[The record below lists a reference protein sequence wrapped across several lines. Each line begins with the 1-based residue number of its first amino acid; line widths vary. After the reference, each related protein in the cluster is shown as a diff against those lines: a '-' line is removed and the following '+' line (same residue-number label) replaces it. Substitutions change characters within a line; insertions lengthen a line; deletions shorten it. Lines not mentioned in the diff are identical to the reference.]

1 MTLRTYISSKPKP
14 WVQTNSVKKLIIIIL
29 IVTAT
34 VLEAGAQDVSAQRE
48 AKKKLEEEIAFIDNQ
63 LKDIISRQKAS
74 TQQLT
79 IVQKQVSNR
88 KKLVD
93 QADAEIRVLR
103 TQINDATAQINALQA
118 NLDTLQSYYNDLIYN
133 AYKNR
138 DNKVW
143 FMYILGSENIG
154 QGYRRFAYLGNLSES
169 ANAQA
174 DNILQTQAQLQAEKA
189 KLDSLVVVAT
199 ATRQQ
204 RQKEYNNMKAD
215 EQKSRTLVNSLNKSK
230 NQYTKDLQAK
240 KKQVDA
246 LNKEIER
253 ILAKAVKEQKEET
266 IDYTLAGRFE
276 DNKGKL
282 PWPVQGVITGKFG
295 NHNHPVYKNIQLP
308 TNNGVD
314 ITAARNAAVRCVFDG
329 TVKQVL
335 VMPGYSQCVLVQ
347 HGTYY
352 TFYCRLGK
360 VSVKAGQKVSAGD
373 SLGTLDVTDGS
384 SVLHFQIW
392 KGTDKQ
398 NPESWL
404 R

>member
-1 MTLRTYISSKPKP
+1 MKRLLAIL
-14 WVQTNSVKKLIIIIL
+14 LI
-29 IVTAT
+29 AAAS
-34 VLEAGAQDVSAQRE
+34 VLEAAAQDVSAQRE
-48 AKKKLEEEIAFIDNQ
+48 AKRKLEEEIAFIDNQ

-93 QADAEIRVLR
+93 EADAEIRELR
-103 TQINDATAQINALQA
+103 TRINAATAQINALQA
-118 NLDTLQSYYNDLIYN
+118 NLDTLQYYYNDLIYN

-154 QGYRRFAYLGNLSES
+154 QGYRRFSYLGNLSES
-169 ANAQA
+169 AAAQA
-174 DNILQTQAQLQAEKA
+174 DNILQTQEQLRKEKA
-189 KLDSLVVVAT
+189 NLDSLVAVAT

-204 RQKEYNNMKAD
+204 RQREYNNMKAD
-215 EQKSRTLVNSLNKSK
+215 EQKSRSLVNSLNKSK

-253 ILAKAVKEQKEET
+253 ILTKAVKEQKQES

-314 ITAARNAAVRCVFDG
+314 ITAARSATVRCVFDG

-360 VSVKAGQKVSAGD
+360 VSVKAGQKVNAGD

-398 NPESWL
+398 NPESWM
-404 R
+404 RK

>member
-1 MTLRTYISSKPKP
+1 MRTYISSKPKP
-14 WVQTNSVKKLIIIIL
+14 WVQTNSVKRLIIIIL

>member
-1 MTLRTYISSKPKP
+1 MPMSISSRRKP
-14 WVQTNSVKKLIIIIL
+14 WETTNRVKRFFATILIIAAAVI
-29 IVTAT
+29 
-34 VLEAGAQDVSAQRE
+34 EAGAQDVSAQRE

-63 LKDIISRQKAS
+63 LKNIINRQKAS

-93 QADAEIRVLR
+93 EADAEIRVLR
-103 TQINDATAQINALQA
+103 TQINAATAQINSLQA
-118 NLDTLQSYYNDLIYN
+118 TLDTLKYYYGDLIYN

-174 DNILQTQAQLQAEKA
+174 DNIMQTQDRLKEEKTR
-189 KLDSLVVVAT
+189 LDSLVTVAT
-199 ATRQQ
+199 ATRAQ
-204 RQKEYNNMKAD
+204 RQREYENMKAD
-215 EQKSRTLVNSLNKSK
+215 EKKSRNLVNSLSKSRT
-230 NQYTKDLQAK
+230 QYTRDLQTK

-246 LNKEIER
+246 LNREIER
-253 ILAKAVKEQKEET
+253 ILKKAVNEQKAET
-266 IDYTLAGRFE
+266 IDYTLAERFE

-282 PWPVQGVITGKFG
+282 PWPVKGIITGKFG
-295 NHNHPVYKNIQLP
+295 NHTHPVYKNIQLP
-308 TNNGVD
+308 TSNGID
-314 ITAARNAAVRCVFDG
+314 ITAAKNASVQCVFDG

-335 VMPGYSQCVLVQ
+335 VMPGYSQCVLLQ

-360 VSVKAGQKVSAGD
+360 VSVKAGQKVSTGD
-373 SLGTLDVTDGS
+373 EIGTLDVSDDT
-384 SVLHFQIW
+384 SVLHFQVW

-398 NPESWL
+398 NPEIWL

>member
-1 MTLRTYISSKPKP
+1 MKRLLAIL
-14 WVQTNSVKKLIIIIL
+14 LIAAAA
-29 IVTAT
+29 V
-34 VLEAGAQDVSAQRE
+34 VEAAAQDVSAQRE
-48 AKKKLEEEIAFIDNQ
+48 AKRKLEEEIAFIDNQ

-93 QADAEIRVLR
+93 EADAEIRELR
-103 TQINDATAQINALQA
+103 TRINTATAQINALQA
-118 NLDTLQSYYNDLIYN
+118 NLDTLQYYYDDLIYN

-154 QGYRRFAYLGNLSES
+154 QGYRRFSYLGNLSES
-169 ANAQA
+169 AAAQA
-174 DNILQTQAQLQAEKA
+174 DNILQTQEQLRKEKA
-189 KLDSLVVVAT
+189 GLDSLVAVAT

-204 RQKEYNNMKAD
+204 RQREYNNMKAD
-215 EQKSRTLVNSLNKSK
+215 EQKSRSLVNSLNKSK

-240 KKQVDA
+240 KKQVEA
-246 LNKEIER
+246 LNREIER
-253 ILAKAVKEQKEET
+253 ILTKAVKEQKQES

-314 ITAARNAAVRCVFDG
+314 ITAARSATVRCVFDG

-360 VSVKAGQKVSAGD
+360 VSVKAGQKVNAGD

-398 NPESWL
+398 NPESWM
-404 R
+404 RK

>member
-1 MTLRTYISSKPKP
+1 M
-14 WVQTNSVKKLIIIIL
+14 KKLIIIIL

>member
-1 MTLRTYISSKPKP
+1 MKRL
-14 WVQTNSVKKLIIIIL
+14 LAIIL
-29 IVTAT
+29 IVTAAIM
-34 VLEAGAQDVSAQRE
+34 EAGAQDVSAQRE
-48 AKKKLEEEIAFIDNQ
+48 AKRKLEEEIAFIDNQ
-63 LKDIISRQKAS
+63 LKNIINRQKAS

-79 IVQKQVSNR
+79 IVQRQVSNR

-93 QADAEIRVLR
+93 EADAEIRVLR
-103 TQINDATAQINALQA
+103 TQINNTTAQINALQA
-118 NLDTLQSYYNDLIYN
+118 NLDTLNYYYNDLIYN

-174 DNILQTQAQLQAEKA
+174 DAILQTQEQLKVEKA
-189 KLDSLVVVAT
+189 RLDSLVVVAT

-204 RQKEYNNMKAD
+204 RQREYDNMKAD
-215 EQKSRTLVNSLNKSK
+215 EQKSKSLVNSLNKSK

-253 ILAKAVKEQKEET
+253 ILKKEVSSQKAEA

-282 PWPVQGVITGKFG
+282 PWPVQGVITGRFG

-314 ITAARNAAVRCVFDG
+314 ITAARNASVKCVFDG

-360 VSVKAGQKVSAGD
+360 VSVKANQKIKAGD
-373 SLGTLDVTDGS
+373 EIGTLDVTDDA

-404 R
+404 RK

>member
-1 MTLRTYISSKPKP
+1 MKR
-14 WVQTNSVKKLIIIIL
+14 LIIILL
-29 IVTAT
+29 IVTAA

-93 QADAEIRVLR
+93 QADAEIRTLR
-103 TQINDATAQINALQA
+103 TQINSATAQINALQA

-189 KLDSLVVVAT
+189 RLDSLVVVAT
-199 ATRQQ
+199 ETRQQ
-204 RQKEYNNMKAD
+204 RQREYNNMKAD

-230 NQYTKDLQAK
+230 TQYTKDLQAK

-282 PWPVQGVITGKFG
+282 PWPVQGVVTGKFG

-314 ITAARNAAVRCVFDG
+314 ITAARNATVKCVFDG

-360 VSVKAGQKVSAGD
+360 VSVKAGQKVNAGD

>member
-1 MTLRTYISSKPKP
+1 MKRFFA
-14 WVQTNSVKKLIIIIL
+14 IL
-29 IVTAT
+29 FIAAAAVFD
-34 VLEAGAQDVSAQRE
+34 AGAQDVSAQRA
-48 AKKKLEEEIAFIDNQ
+48 AKQKLEEEIAFIDNQ
-63 LKDIISRQKAS
+63 LKDITNRQKA
-74 TQQLT
+74 TTEQLT

-93 QADAEIRVLR
+93 EVDNEIRRLR
-103 TQINDATAQINALQA
+103 NQINSTTAEINALQA
-118 NLDTLQSYYNDLIYN
+118 NLDTLQYYYDDLIYN

-174 DNILQTQAQLQAEKA
+174 DNILQTQAQLQSEKA
-189 KLDSLVVVAT
+189 RLDSLVVVAT

-204 RQKEYNNMKAD
+204 RQREYDNMKAD
-215 EQKSRTLVNSLNKSK
+215 EQKSRNLVNSLNKSK

-240 KKQVDA
+240 RKQVDA

-253 ILAKAVKEQKEET
+253 ILAKEIREQKAET
-266 IDYTLAGRFE
+266 VDYTLAGRFE

-282 PWPVQGVITGKFG
+282 PWPVQGVVTGKFG
-295 NHNHPVYKNIQLP
+295 THNHPVYKNIQLP
-308 TNNGVD
+308 TSNGID
-314 ITAARNAAVRCVFDG
+314 IATSRNAEVKCVFDG
-329 TVKQVL
+329 TVKQIL
-335 VMPGYSQCVLVQ
+335 VMPGYNQCILVQ

-352 TFYCRLGK
+352 TFYCKLGK
-360 VSVKAGQKVSAGD
+360 VAVKSGQSIKAGD
-373 SLGTLDVTDGS
+373 TLGTLEVSDGS

-398 NPESWL
+398 NPENWL

>member
-1 MTLRTYISSKPKP
+1 MAIL
-14 WVQTNSVKKLIIIIL
+14 LIAAAA
-29 IVTAT
+29 V
-34 VLEAGAQDVSAQRE
+34 VEAAAQDVSAQRE
-48 AKKKLEEEIAFIDNQ
+48 AKRKLEEEIAFIDNQ

-93 QADAEIRVLR
+93 EADAEIRELR
-103 TQINDATAQINALQA
+103 TRINTATAQINALQA
-118 NLDTLQSYYNDLIYN
+118 NLDTLQYYYDDLIYN

-154 QGYRRFAYLGNLSES
+154 QGYRRFSYLGNLSES
-169 ANAQA
+169 AAAQA
-174 DNILQTQAQLQAEKA
+174 DNILQTQEQLRKEKA
-189 KLDSLVVVAT
+189 GLDSLVAVAT

-204 RQKEYNNMKAD
+204 RQREYNNMKAD
-215 EQKSRTLVNSLNKSK
+215 EQKSRSLVNSLNKSK

-240 KKQVDA
+240 KKQVEA
-246 LNKEIER
+246 LNREIER
-253 ILAKAVKEQKEET
+253 ILTKAVKEQKQES

-314 ITAARNAAVRCVFDG
+314 ITAARSATVRCVFDG

-360 VSVKAGQKVSAGD
+360 VSVKAGQKVNAGD

-398 NPESWL
+398 NPESWM
-404 R
+404 RK

>member
-1 MTLRTYISSKPKP
+1 MKRLLAIL
-14 WVQTNSVKKLIIIIL
+14 LIAAAA
-29 IVTAT
+29 IV
-34 VLEAGAQDVSAQRE
+34 EAAAQDVSAQRE
-48 AKKKLEEEIAFIDNQ
+48 AKRKLEEEIAFIDNQ

-93 QADAEIRVLR
+93 EADAEIRELR
-103 TQINDATAQINALQA
+103 TRINTATAQINALQA
-118 NLDTLQSYYNDLIYN
+118 NLDTLQYYYDDLIYN
-133 AYKNR
+133 TYKNR

-154 QGYRRFAYLGNLSES
+154 QGYRRFSYLGNLSES
-169 ANAQA
+169 AAAQA
-174 DNILQTQAQLQAEKA
+174 DNILQTQEQLRKEKA
-189 KLDSLVVVAT
+189 GLDSLVAVAT

-204 RQKEYNNMKAD
+204 RQREYNNMKAD
-215 EQKSRTLVNSLNKSK
+215 EQKSRSLVNSLNKSK

-240 KKQVDA
+240 KKQVEA
-246 LNKEIER
+246 LNREIER
-253 ILAKAVKEQKEET
+253 ILTKAVKEQKQES

-314 ITAARNAAVRCVFDG
+314 ITAARSATVRCVFDG

-360 VSVKAGQKVSAGD
+360 VSVKAGQKVNAGD

-398 NPESWL
+398 NPESWM
-404 R
+404 RK

>member
-14 WVQTNSVKKLIIIIL
+14 WVQTNSVKRLIIIIL

>member
-1 MTLRTYISSKPKP
+1 MKR
-14 WVQTNSVKKLIIIIL
+14 LIAIIL
-29 IVTAT
+29 IVTAA
-34 VLEAGAQDVSAQRE
+34 VVEAGAQDVSAQRE

-63 LKDIISRQKAS
+63 LKNIISRQKAS

-93 QADAEIRVLR
+93 EADAEIRVLR

-118 NLDTLQSYYNDLIYN
+118 NLDTLQLYYNDLIYN

-174 DNILQTQAQLQAEKA
+174 DNILQTQTQLQKEKER
-189 KLDSLVVVAT
+189 LDSLVVVAT

-204 RQKEYNNMKAD
+204 RQQEYTNMKAD
-215 EQKSRTLVNSLNKSK
+215 EQKSRQLVNNLNKSK

-240 KKQVDA
+240 KRQVDA

-253 ILAKAVKEQKEET
+253 ILTKAVKEQKSET

-282 PWPVQGVITGKFG
+282 PWPVQGVVTGKFG

-308 TNNGVD
+308 TNNGID
-314 ITAARNAAVRCVFDG
+314 ITAARRASVKCVFDG

-360 VSVKAGQKVSAGD
+360 VSIKAGQKVKAGD
-373 SLGTLDVTDGS
+373 ELGTLDVSDDS

>member
-1 MTLRTYISSKPKP
+1 MQTYISSRPRPYRK
-14 WVQTNSVKKLIIIIL
+14 NNVKRLLVIL
-29 IVTAT
+29 MIAAAA

-48 AKKKLEEEIAFIDNQ
+48 AKRKLEEEIAFIDNQ

-79 IVQKQVSNR
+79 IVQRQVSNR

-93 QADAEIRVLR
+93 EADAEIRELR
-103 TQINDATAQINALQA
+103 TQINSATAQINALQA
-118 NLDTLQSYYNDLIYN
+118 NLDTLQSYYSDLIYN

-154 QGYRRFAYLGNLSES
+154 QGYRRFSYLGNLSES

-174 DNILQTQAQLQAEKA
+174 DNILQTQEQLQKEKA

-199 ATRQQ
+199 ATREQ
-204 RQKEYNNMKAD
+204 RQREYNNMRAD
-215 EQKSRTLVNSLNKSK
+215 EQKSRSLVNSLNKSK

-253 ILAKAVKEQKEET
+253 ILTRAVKEQKEES

-295 NHNHPVYKNIQLP
+295 NHSHPVYKNIQLP

-314 ITAARNAAVRCVFDG
+314 ITAARSATVKCVFDG

-347 HGTYY
+347 HGTFY
-352 TFYCRLGK
+352 TFYCRLGR

-404 R
+404 RK

>member
-1 MTLRTYISSKPKP
+1 MKRLLAIL
-14 WVQTNSVKKLIIIIL
+14 LIAAAA
-29 IVTAT
+29 V
-34 VLEAGAQDVSAQRE
+34 VEAAAQDVSAQRE
-48 AKKKLEEEIAFIDNQ
+48 AKRKLEEEIAFIDNQ

-93 QADAEIRVLR
+93 EADAEIRELR
-103 TQINDATAQINALQA
+103 TRINTATAQINALQA
-118 NLDTLQSYYNDLIYN
+118 NLDTLQYYYDDLIYN

-154 QGYRRFAYLGNLSES
+154 QGYRRFSYLGNLSES
-169 ANAQA
+169 AAAQA
-174 DNILQTQAQLQAEKA
+174 DNILQTQEQLRKEKA
-189 KLDSLVVVAT
+189 GLDSLVAVAT

-204 RQKEYNNMKAD
+204 RQREYNNMKAD
-215 EQKSRTLVNSLNKSK
+215 EQKSRSLVNSLNKSK

-240 KKQVDA
+240 KKQVEA
-246 LNKEIER
+246 LNREIER
-253 ILAKAVKEQKEET
+253 ILTKAVKEQKQES

-314 ITAARNAAVRCVFDG
+314 ITAARIATVRCVFDG

-360 VSVKAGQKVSAGD
+360 VSVKAGQKVNAGD

-398 NPESWL
+398 NPESWM
-404 R
+404 RK

>member
-1 MTLRTYISSKPKP
+1 MKRLLAIL
-14 WVQTNSVKKLIIIIL
+14 LIAAAA
-29 IVTAT
+29 V
-34 VLEAGAQDVSAQRE
+34 VEAAAQDVSAQRE
-48 AKKKLEEEIAFIDNQ
+48 AKRKLEEEIAFIDNQ

-93 QADAEIRVLR
+93 EADAEIRELR
-103 TQINDATAQINALQA
+103 TRINTATAQINALQA
-118 NLDTLQSYYNDLIYN
+118 NLDTLQYYYDDLIYN

-154 QGYRRFAYLGNLSES
+154 QGYRRFSYLGNLSES
-169 ANAQA
+169 AAAQT
-174 DNILQTQAQLQAEKA
+174 DNILQTQEQLRKEKA
-189 KLDSLVVVAT
+189 GLDSLVAVAT

-204 RQKEYNNMKAD
+204 RQREYNNMKAD
-215 EQKSRTLVNSLNKSK
+215 EQKSRSLVNSLNKSK

-240 KKQVDA
+240 KKQVEA
-246 LNKEIER
+246 LNREIER
-253 ILAKAVKEQKEET
+253 ILTKAVKEQKQES

-314 ITAARNAAVRCVFDG
+314 ITAARSATVRCVFDG

-360 VSVKAGQKVSAGD
+360 VSVKAGQKVNAGD

-398 NPESWL
+398 NPESWM
-404 R
+404 RK

>member
-1 MTLRTYISSKPKP
+1 M
-14 WVQTNSVKKLIIIIL
+14 KKALAIIIL
-29 IVTAT
+29 AVAA
-34 VLEAGAQDVSAQRE
+34 VVQAGAQDVSAQRE

-79 IVQKQVSNR
+79 IVQRQVSNR

-93 QADAEIRVLR
+93 AADEEIRQLR
-103 TQINDATAQINALQA
+103 VQINDATAQINALQA
-118 NLDTLQSYYNDLIYN
+118 NLDTLQLYYDDLIYN

-174 DNILQTQAQLQAEKA
+174 DNILQTQAQLQQQKA
-189 KLDSLVVVAT
+189 QLDSLVVIAT

-204 RQKEYNNMKAD
+204 RQKEYDNMKAD
-215 EQKSRTLVNSLNKSK
+215 EKKSRTLVNSLNKSK
-230 NQYTKDLQAK
+230 TQYTKDLQAK
-240 KKQVDA
+240 KKQVEA
-246 LNKEIER
+246 LNKQIER
-253 ILAKAVKEQKEET
+253 ILAKEVKGQKAET

-282 PWPVQGVITGKFG
+282 PWPVKGVITGKFG

-314 ITAARNAAVRCVFDG
+314 ITASRRASVKCVFDG

-352 TFYCRLGK
+352 TFYCRLGNIK
-360 VSVKAGQKVSAGD
+360 VKAGQKIKAGD
-373 SLGTLDVTDGS
+373 ELGTLDVTDDS

>member
-1 MTLRTYISSKPKP
+1 MKR
-14 WVQTNSVKKLIIIIL
+14 LIIILL
-29 IVTAT
+29 IVTAA

-93 QADAEIRVLR
+93 QADAEIRTLR
-103 TQINDATAQINALQA
+103 TQINSATAQINALQA

-189 KLDSLVVVAT
+189 RLDSLVVVAT
-199 ATRQQ
+199 ETRQQ
-204 RQKEYNNMKAD
+204 RQREYNNMKAD

-230 NQYTKDLQAK
+230 TQYTKDLQAK
-240 KKQVDA
+240 QKQVDA

-282 PWPVQGVITGKFG
+282 PWPVQGVVTGKFG

-314 ITAARNAAVRCVFDG
+314 ITAARNATVKCVFDG

-360 VSVKAGQKVSAGD
+360 VSVKAGQKVNAGD

>member
-1 MTLRTYISSKPKP
+1 MKR
-14 WVQTNSVKKLIIIIL
+14 LIAIIL
-29 IVTAT
+29 IATAA
-34 VLEAGAQDVSAQRE
+34 VMEAGAQDVSAQRE

-93 QADAEIRVLR
+93 EADAEIRVLR

-174 DNILQTQAQLQAEKA
+174 DNILQTQAQLQEEKK

-204 RQKEYNNMKAD
+204 RQREYNNMKAD

-230 NQYTKDLQAK
+230 TQYTKDLQAK

-253 ILAKAVKEQKEET
+253 ILTKAVKEQKSET

-282 PWPVQGVITGKFG
+282 PWPVQGVVTGKFG

-314 ITAARNAAVRCVFDG
+314 ITAARNATVRCVFDG

-360 VSVKAGQKVSAGD
+360 VSVKAGQKVNAGD

>member
-1 MTLRTYISSKPKP
+1 MYISSKPKHWEP
-14 WVQTNSVKKLIIIIL
+14 TNSVKRLIIILL
-29 IVTAT
+29 IVTAA

-93 QADAEIRVLR
+93 QADAEIRTLR
-103 TQINDATAQINALQA
+103 TQINSATAQINALQA

-189 KLDSLVVVAT
+189 RLDSLVVVAT
-199 ATRQQ
+199 ETRQQ
-204 RQKEYNNMKAD
+204 RQREYNNMKAD

-230 NQYTKDLQAK
+230 TQYTKDLQAK

-246 LNKEIER
+246 LNQEIER

-282 PWPVQGVITGKFG
+282 PWPVQGVVTGKFG

-314 ITAARNAAVRCVFDG
+314 ITAARNATVKCVFDG

-360 VSVKAGQKVSAGD
+360 VSVKAGQKVNAGD

>member
-1 MTLRTYISSKPKP
+1 MSISSRRKP
-14 WVQTNSVKKLIIIIL
+14 WETTNRVKRFFATILIIAAAVI
-29 IVTAT
+29 
-34 VLEAGAQDVSAQRE
+34 EAGAQDVSAQRE

-63 LKDIISRQKAS
+63 LKNIINRQKAS

-93 QADAEIRVLR
+93 EADAEIRVLR
-103 TQINDATAQINALQA
+103 TQINAATAQINSLQA
-118 NLDTLQSYYNDLIYN
+118 TLDTLKYYYGDLIYN

-174 DNILQTQAQLQAEKA
+174 DNIMQTQDRLKEEKTR
-189 KLDSLVVVAT
+189 LDSLVTVAT
-199 ATRQQ
+199 ATRAQ
-204 RQKEYNNMKAD
+204 RQREYENMKAD
-215 EQKSRTLVNSLNKSK
+215 EKKSRNLVNSLSKSRT
-230 NQYTKDLQAK
+230 QYTRDLQTK

-246 LNKEIER
+246 LNREIER
-253 ILAKAVKEQKEET
+253 ILKKAVNEQKAET
-266 IDYTLAGRFE
+266 IDYTLAERFE

-282 PWPVQGVITGKFG
+282 PWPVKGIITGKFG
-295 NHNHPVYKNIQLP
+295 NHTHPVYKNIQLP
-308 TNNGVD
+308 TSNGID
-314 ITAARNAAVRCVFDG
+314 ITAAKNASVQCVFDG

-335 VMPGYSQCVLVQ
+335 VMPGYSQCVLLQ

-360 VSVKAGQKVSAGD
+360 VSVKAGQKVSTGD
-373 SLGTLDVTDGS
+373 EIGTLDVSDDT
-384 SVLHFQIW
+384 SVLHFQVW

-398 NPESWL
+398 NPEIWL

>member
-1 MTLRTYISSKPKP
+1 MM
-14 WVQTNSVKKLIIIIL
+14 
-29 IVTAT
+29 
-34 VLEAGAQDVSAQRE
+34 EAGAQDVSAQRE

-63 LKDIISRQKAS
+63 LKNIISRQKAS

-93 QADAEIRVLR
+93 QADAEIRTLR
-103 TQINDATAQINALQA
+103 TEINNATAEINALQA
-118 NLDTLQSYYNDLIYN
+118 NLDTLQLYYDDLIYN

-138 DNKVW
+138 DNRVW

-174 DNILQTQAQLQAEKA
+174 DNILQTQAQLQTEKA
-189 KLDSLVVVAT
+189 RLDSLIVVAT

-215 EQKSRTLVNSLNKSK
+215 EQKSRSLINSLNKSK
-230 NQYTKDLQAK
+230 NQYTKDLQTK
-240 KKQVDA
+240 KKQVEA

-253 ILAKAVKEQKEET
+253 ILAKAVKEQKEESV
-266 IDYTLAGRFE
+266 DYTLAGRFE

-314 ITAARNAAVRCVFDG
+314 ITAARNATVKCVFDG

-360 VSVKAGQKVSAGD
+360 VSVKAGQTVKAGD
-373 SLGTLDVTDGS
+373 SLGTLDVSDDS

>member
-1 MTLRTYISSKPKP
+1 M
-14 WVQTNSVKKLIIIIL
+14 KKLITIIL
-29 IVTAT
+29 IVTAAMM
-34 VLEAGAQDVSAQRE
+34 EAGAQDVSAQRE

-63 LKDIISRQKAS
+63 LKNIISRQKAS

-93 QADAEIRVLR
+93 QADAEIRTLR
-103 TQINDATAQINALQA
+103 TEINNATAEINALQA
-118 NLDTLQSYYNDLIYN
+118 NLDTLQLYYDDLIYN

-138 DNKVW
+138 DNRVW

-189 KLDSLVVVAT
+189 RLDSLIVVAT

-215 EQKSRTLVNSLNKSK
+215 EQKSRSLVNSLNKSK
-230 NQYTKDLQAK
+230 NQYTKDLQTK
-240 KKQVDA
+240 KKQVEA

-253 ILAKAVKEQKEET
+253 ILAKAVKEQKEESV
-266 IDYTLAGRFE
+266 DYTLAGRFE

-314 ITAARNAAVRCVFDG
+314 ITAARNATVKCVFDG

-360 VSVKAGQKVSAGD
+360 VSVKAGQTVKAGD
-373 SLGTLDVTDGS
+373 SLGTLDVSDDS

>member
-1 MTLRTYISSKPKP
+1 MSISSRRKP
-14 WVQTNSVKKLIIIIL
+14 WETTNRVKRFFATILIIAAAVI
-29 IVTAT
+29 
-34 VLEAGAQDVSAQRE
+34 EAGAQDVSAQRE

-63 LKDIISRQKAS
+63 LKNIINRQKAS

-93 QADAEIRVLR
+93 EADAEIRVLR
-103 TQINDATAQINALQA
+103 TQINAATAQINSLQA
-118 NLDTLQSYYNDLIYN
+118 TLDTLKYYYGDLIYN

-138 DNKVW
+138 DNKIW

-174 DNILQTQAQLQAEKA
+174 DNIMQTQDRLKEEKTR
-189 KLDSLVVVAT
+189 LDSLVTVAT
-199 ATRQQ
+199 ATRAQ
-204 RQKEYNNMKAD
+204 RQREYENMKAD
-215 EQKSRTLVNSLNKSK
+215 EKKSRNLVNSLSKSRT
-230 NQYTKDLQAK
+230 QYTRDLQTK

-246 LNKEIER
+246 LNREIER
-253 ILAKAVKEQKEET
+253 ILKKAVNEQKAET
-266 IDYTLAGRFE
+266 IDYTLAERFE

-282 PWPVQGVITGKFG
+282 PWPVKGIITGKFG
-295 NHNHPVYKNIQLP
+295 NHTHPVYKNIQLP
-308 TNNGVD
+308 TSNGID
-314 ITAARNAAVRCVFDG
+314 ITAAKNASVQCVFDG

-335 VMPGYSQCVLVQ
+335 VMPGYSQCVLLQ

-360 VSVKAGQKVSAGD
+360 VSVKAGQKVSTGD
-373 SLGTLDVTDGS
+373 EIGTLDVSDDT
-384 SVLHFQIW
+384 SVLHFQVW

-398 NPESWL
+398 NPEIWL

>member
-1 MTLRTYISSKPKP
+1 MYISNKHKHWEP
-14 WVQTNSVKKLIIIIL
+14 TISVKRLITIL
-29 IVTAT
+29 IIVTAA
-34 VLEAGAQDVSAQRE
+34 VMEAGAQDVSAQRE

-79 IVQKQVSNR
+79 IVQRQVSNR

-93 QADAEIRVLR
+93 EADAEIRLLR
-103 TQINDATAQINALQA
+103 TQINTTTAQINALQA
-118 NLDTLQSYYNDLIYN
+118 NLDTLQSYYSDLIYN

-174 DNILQTQAQLQAEKA
+174 DNILQTQAQLKEEKN

-204 RQKEYNNMKAD
+204 RQREYNNMRAD
-215 EQKSRTLVNSLNKSK
+215 EQKSRALVNNLNKSK

-253 ILAKAVKEQKEET
+253 ILTKAVKEQKAET

-282 PWPVQGVITGKFG
+282 PWPVQGVVTGKFG
-295 NHNHPVYKNIQLP
+295 NHTHPVYKNIQLP
-308 TNNGVD
+308 TNNGID
-314 ITAARNAAVRCVFDG
+314 ITAARNAAVKCVFDG

-373 SLGTLDVTDGS
+373 SLGTLDVSDGS

>member
-1 MTLRTYISSKPKP
+1 
-14 WVQTNSVKKLIIIIL
+14 VKRLLAILLIAAAA
-29 IVTAT
+29 V
-34 VLEAGAQDVSAQRE
+34 VEAAAQDVSAQRE
-48 AKKKLEEEIAFIDNQ
+48 AKRKLEEEIAFIDNQ

-93 QADAEIRVLR
+93 EADAEIRELR
-103 TQINDATAQINALQA
+103 TRINTATAQINALQA
-118 NLDTLQSYYNDLIYN
+118 NLDTLQYYYDDLIYN

-154 QGYRRFAYLGNLSES
+154 QGYRRFSYLGNLSES
-169 ANAQA
+169 AAAQA
-174 DNILQTQAQLQAEKA
+174 DNILQTQEQLRKEKA
-189 KLDSLVVVAT
+189 GLDSLVAVAT

-204 RQKEYNNMKAD
+204 RQREYNNMKAD
-215 EQKSRTLVNSLNKSK
+215 EQKSRSLVNSLNKSK

-240 KKQVDA
+240 KKQVEA
-246 LNKEIER
+246 LNREIER
-253 ILAKAVKEQKEET
+253 ILTKAVKEQKQES

-314 ITAARNAAVRCVFDG
+314 ITAARSATVRCVFDG

-360 VSVKAGQKVSAGD
+360 VSVKAGQKVNAGD

-398 NPESWL
+398 NPESWM
-404 R
+404 RK

>member
-1 MTLRTYISSKPKP
+1 M
-14 WVQTNSVKKLIIIIL
+14 KKLITIIL
-29 IVTAT
+29 IVTAAMM
-34 VLEAGAQDVSAQRE
+34 EAGAQDVSAQRE

-63 LKDIISRQKAS
+63 LKNIISRQKAS

-93 QADAEIRVLR
+93 QADAEIRTLR
-103 TQINDATAQINALQA
+103 TEINNATAEINALQA
-118 NLDTLQSYYNDLIYN
+118 NLDTLQLYYDDLIYN

-138 DNKVW
+138 DNRVW

-174 DNILQTQAQLQAEKA
+174 DNILQTQAQLQTEKA
-189 KLDSLVVVAT
+189 RLDSLIVVAT

-215 EQKSRTLVNSLNKSK
+215 EQKSRSLINSLNKSK
-230 NQYTKDLQAK
+230 NQYTKDLQTK
-240 KKQVDA
+240 KKQVEA

-253 ILAKAVKEQKEET
+253 ILAKAVKEQKEESV
-266 IDYTLAGRFE
+266 DYTLAGRFE

-314 ITAARNAAVRCVFDG
+314 ITAARNATVKCVFDG

-360 VSVKAGQKVSAGD
+360 VSVKAGQTVKAGD
-373 SLGTLDVTDGS
+373 SLGTLDVSDDS

>member
-1 MTLRTYISSKPKP
+1 MRTYISSKPKP

>member
-1 MTLRTYISSKPKP
+1 MKRLLAIL
-14 WVQTNSVKKLIIIIL
+14 LIAAAA
-29 IVTAT
+29 V
-34 VLEAGAQDVSAQRE
+34 VEAAAQDVSAQRE
-48 AKKKLEEEIAFIDNQ
+48 AKRKLEEEIAFIDNQ

-93 QADAEIRVLR
+93 EADAEIRELR
-103 TQINDATAQINALQA
+103 TRINTATAQINALQA
-118 NLDTLQSYYNDLIYN
+118 NLDTLQYYYDDLIYN

-143 FMYILGSENIG
+143 FMYILSSENIG
-154 QGYRRFAYLGNLSES
+154 QGYRRFSYLGNLSES
-169 ANAQA
+169 AAAQA
-174 DNILQTQAQLQAEKA
+174 DNILQTQEQLRKEKA
-189 KLDSLVVVAT
+189 GLDSLVAVAT

-204 RQKEYNNMKAD
+204 RQREYNNMKAD
-215 EQKSRTLVNSLNKSK
+215 EQKSRSLVNSLNKSK

-240 KKQVDA
+240 KKQVEA
-246 LNKEIER
+246 LNREIER
-253 ILAKAVKEQKEET
+253 ILTKAVKEQKQES

-314 ITAARNAAVRCVFDG
+314 ITAARSATVRCVFDG

-360 VSVKAGQKVSAGD
+360 VSVKAGQKVNAGD

-398 NPESWL
+398 NPESWM
-404 R
+404 RK

>member
-1 MTLRTYISSKPKP
+1 MPMSISSRRKP
-14 WVQTNSVKKLIIIIL
+14 WETTNRVKRFFATILIIAAAVI
-29 IVTAT
+29 
-34 VLEAGAQDVSAQRE
+34 EAGAQDVSAQRE

-63 LKDIISRQKAS
+63 LKNIINRQKAS

-93 QADAEIRVLR
+93 EADAEIRVLR
-103 TQINDATAQINALQA
+103 TQINAATAQINSLQA
-118 NLDTLQSYYNDLIYN
+118 TLDTLKYYYGDLIYN

-174 DNILQTQAQLQAEKA
+174 DNIMQTQDRLKEEKTR
-189 KLDSLVVVAT
+189 LDSLVTVAT
-199 ATRQQ
+199 ATRAQ
-204 RQKEYNNMKAD
+204 RQREYENMKAD
-215 EQKSRTLVNSLNKSK
+215 EKKSKNLVNSLSKSRT
-230 NQYTKDLQAK
+230 QYTRDLQTK

-246 LNKEIER
+246 LNREIER
-253 ILAKAVKEQKEET
+253 ILKKAVNEQKAET
-266 IDYTLAGRFE
+266 IDYTLAERFE

-282 PWPVQGVITGKFG
+282 PWPVKGIITGKFG
-295 NHNHPVYKNIQLP
+295 NHTHPVYKNIQLP
-308 TNNGVD
+308 TSNGID
-314 ITAARNAAVRCVFDG
+314 ITAAKNASVQCVFDG

-335 VMPGYSQCVLVQ
+335 VMPGYSQCVLLQ

-360 VSVKAGQKVSAGD
+360 VSVKAGQKVSTGD
-373 SLGTLDVTDGS
+373 EIGTLDVSDDT
-384 SVLHFQIW
+384 SVLHFQVW

-398 NPESWL
+398 NPEIWL

>member
-1 MTLRTYISSKPKP
+1 MKRLLAIL
-14 WVQTNSVKKLIIIIL
+14 LIAAAA
-29 IVTAT
+29 V
-34 VLEAGAQDVSAQRE
+34 VEAAAQDVSAQRE
-48 AKKKLEEEIAFIDNQ
+48 AKRKLEEEIAFIDNQ

-93 QADAEIRVLR
+93 EADAEIRELR
-103 TQINDATAQINALQA
+103 TRINTATAQINALQA
-118 NLDTLQSYYNDLIYN
+118 NLDTLQYYYDDLIYN

-154 QGYRRFAYLGNLSES
+154 QGYRRFSYLGNLSES
-169 ANAQA
+169 AAAQA
-174 DNILQTQAQLQAEKA
+174 DNILQTQEQLRKEKA
-189 KLDSLVVVAT
+189 GLDSLIAVAT

-204 RQKEYNNMKAD
+204 RQREYNNMKAD
-215 EQKSRTLVNSLNKSK
+215 EQKSRSLVNSLNKSK

-240 KKQVDA
+240 KKQVEA
-246 LNKEIER
+246 LNREIER
-253 ILAKAVKEQKEET
+253 ILTKAVKEQKQES

-314 ITAARNAAVRCVFDG
+314 ITAARSATVRCVFDG

-360 VSVKAGQKVSAGD
+360 VSVKAGQKVNAGD

-398 NPESWL
+398 NPESWM
-404 R
+404 RK

>member
-1 MTLRTYISSKPKP
+1 MYISNKHKHWEP
-14 WVQTNSVKKLIIIIL
+14 TISVKRLITIL
-29 IVTAT
+29 IIVTAA
-34 VLEAGAQDVSAQRE
+34 VMEAGAQDVSAQRE

-79 IVQKQVSNR
+79 IVQRQVSNR

-93 QADAEIRVLR
+93 EADAEIRLLR
-103 TQINDATAQINALQA
+103 TQINTTTAQINALQA
-118 NLDTLQSYYNDLIYN
+118 NLDTLQSYYSDLIYN

-174 DNILQTQAQLQAEKA
+174 DNILQTQAQLQEEKN

-204 RQKEYNNMKAD
+204 RQREYNNMRAD
-215 EQKSRTLVNSLNKSK
+215 EQKSRTLVNNLNKSK

-253 ILAKAVKEQKEET
+253 ILTKAVKEQKAET

-282 PWPVQGVITGKFG
+282 PWPVQGVVTGKFG
-295 NHNHPVYKNIQLP
+295 NHTHPVYKNIQLP
-308 TNNGVD
+308 TNNGID
-314 ITAARNAAVRCVFDG
+314 ITAARNAAVKCVFDG

-373 SLGTLDVTDGS
+373 SLGTLDVSDGS

>member
-1 MTLRTYISSKPKP
+1 MSISSRRKP
-14 WVQTNSVKKLIIIIL
+14 WETTNRVKRFFATILIIAAAVI
-29 IVTAT
+29 
-34 VLEAGAQDVSAQRE
+34 EAGAQDVSAQRE

-63 LKDIISRQKAS
+63 LKNIINRQKAS

-93 QADAEIRVLR
+93 EADAEIRVLR
-103 TQINDATAQINALQA
+103 TQINAATAQINSLQA
-118 NLDTLQSYYNDLIYN
+118 TLDTLKYYYGDLIYN

-174 DNILQTQAQLQAEKA
+174 DNIMQTQDRLKEEKTR
-189 KLDSLVVVAT
+189 LDSLVTVAT
-199 ATRQQ
+199 ATRAQ
-204 RQKEYNNMKAD
+204 RQREYENMKAD
-215 EQKSRTLVNSLNKSK
+215 EKKSRNLVNSLSKSRT
-230 NQYTKDLQAK
+230 QYTRDLQTK

-246 LNKEIER
+246 LNREIER
-253 ILAKAVKEQKEET
+253 ILKKAVNEQKAET
-266 IDYTLAGRFE
+266 IDYTLAERFE

-282 PWPVQGVITGKFG
+282 PWPVKGIITGKFG
-295 NHNHPVYKNIQLP
+295 NHTHPVYKNIQLP
-308 TNNGVD
+308 TSNGID
-314 ITAARNAAVRCVFDG
+314 ITAAKNANVQCVFDG

-335 VMPGYSQCVLVQ
+335 VMPGYSQCVLLQ

-360 VSVKAGQKVSAGD
+360 VSVKAGQKVSTGD
-373 SLGTLDVTDGS
+373 EIGTLDVSDDT
-384 SVLHFQIW
+384 SVLHFQVW

-398 NPESWL
+398 NPEIWL

>member
-1 MTLRTYISSKPKP
+1 MKRLLAIL
-14 WVQTNSVKKLIIIIL
+14 LI
-29 IVTAT
+29 AAAS
-34 VLEAGAQDVSAQRE
+34 VLEAAAQDVSAQRE
-48 AKKKLEEEIAFIDNQ
+48 AKRKLEEEIAFIDNQ

-93 QADAEIRVLR
+93 EADAEIRELR
-103 TQINDATAQINALQA
+103 TRINAATAQINALQA
-118 NLDTLQSYYNDLIYN
+118 NLDTLQYYYNDLIYN

-154 QGYRRFAYLGNLSES
+154 QGYRRFSYLGNLSES
-169 ANAQA
+169 AAAQA
-174 DNILQTQAQLQAEKA
+174 DNILQTQEQLRKEKA
-189 KLDSLVVVAT
+189 NLDSLVAVAT

-204 RQKEYNNMKAD
+204 RQREYNNMKAD
-215 EQKSRTLVNSLNKSK
+215 EQKSRSLVNSLNKSK

-253 ILAKAVKEQKEET
+253 ILTKAVKEQKQES

-314 ITAARNAAVRCVFDG
+314 ITAARSATVRCVFDG

-360 VSVKAGQKVSAGD
+360 VTVKAGQKVNAGD

-398 NPESWL
+398 NPESWM
-404 R
+404 RK

>member
-1 MTLRTYISSKPKP
+1 M
-14 WVQTNSVKKLIIIIL
+14 KKALAIIIL
-29 IVTAT
+29 AVAA
-34 VLEAGAQDVSAQRE
+34 VVQAGAQDVSAQRE

-79 IVQKQVSNR
+79 IVQRQVSNR

-93 QADAEIRVLR
+93 AADEEIRQLR
-103 TQINDATAQINALQA
+103 VQINDATAQINALQA
-118 NLDTLQSYYNDLIYN
+118 NLDTLQLYYDDLIYN

-174 DNILQTQAQLQAEKA
+174 DNILQTQAQLQQQKA
-189 KLDSLVVVAT
+189 QLDSLVVIAT

-204 RQKEYNNMKAD
+204 RQKEYDNMKAD
-215 EQKSRTLVNSLNKSK
+215 EKKSRTLVNSLNKSK
-230 NQYTKDLQAK
+230 TQYTKDLQAK
-240 KKQVDA
+240 KKQVEA
-246 LNKEIER
+246 LNKQIER
-253 ILAKAVKEQKEET
+253 ILAKEVKEQKAET

-282 PWPVQGVITGKFG
+282 PWPVKGVITGKFG

-314 ITAARNAAVRCVFDG
+314 ITASRRASVKCVFDG

-352 TFYCRLGK
+352 TFYCRLGNIK
-360 VSVKAGQKVSAGD
+360 VKAGQKIKAGD
-373 SLGTLDVTDGS
+373 ELGTLDVTDDS

>member
-1 MTLRTYISSKPKP
+1 MKRLLAIL
-14 WVQTNSVKKLIIIIL
+14 LI
-29 IVTAT
+29 AAAS
-34 VLEAGAQDVSAQRE
+34 VLEAAAQDVSAQRE
-48 AKKKLEEEIAFIDNQ
+48 AKRKLEEEIAFIDNQ

-93 QADAEIRVLR
+93 EADAEIRELR
-103 TQINDATAQINALQA
+103 TRINAATEQINALQA
-118 NLDTLQSYYNDLIYN
+118 NLDTLQYYYNDLIYN

-154 QGYRRFAYLGNLSES
+154 QGYRRFSYLGNLSES
-169 ANAQA
+169 AAAQA
-174 DNILQTQAQLQAEKA
+174 DNILQTQEQLRKEKA
-189 KLDSLVVVAT
+189 NLDSLVAVAT

-204 RQKEYNNMKAD
+204 RQREYNNMKAD
-215 EQKSRTLVNSLNKSK
+215 EQKSRSLVNSLNKSK

-253 ILAKAVKEQKEET
+253 ILTKAVKEQKQES

-314 ITAARNAAVRCVFDG
+314 ITAARSATVRCVFDG

-360 VSVKAGQKVSAGD
+360 VSVKAGQKVNAGD

-398 NPESWL
+398 NPESWM
-404 R
+404 RK

>member
-1 MTLRTYISSKPKP
+1 M
-14 WVQTNSVKKLIIIIL
+14 
-29 IVTAT
+29 
-34 VLEAGAQDVSAQRE
+34 EAGAQDVSAQRE

-63 LKDIISRQKAS
+63 LKDIISRQKAT

-93 QADAEIRVLR
+93 EADAEIRVLR
-103 TQINDATAQINALQA
+103 TQINTLQA

-154 QGYRRFAYLGNLSES
+154 QGYRRFSYLGNLSES

-174 DNILQTQAQLQAEKA
+174 ENILQTKEQLNNEKA
-189 KLDSLVVVAT
+189 KLDSLVTVAT

-204 RQKEYNNMKAD
+204 RQREYNNMKAD

-230 NQYTKDLQAK
+230 NQYTKDLQTK

-253 ILAKAVKEQKEET
+253 ILTKAVKEQKEET

-308 TNNGVD
+308 TNNGID
-314 ITAARNAAVRCVFDG
+314 ITAARNATVRCVFDG

-347 HGTYY
+347 HGIFY

-360 VSVKAGQKVSAGD
+360 VSVKAGQKISAGD
-373 SLGTLDVTDGS
+373 NLGTLDVTDGS